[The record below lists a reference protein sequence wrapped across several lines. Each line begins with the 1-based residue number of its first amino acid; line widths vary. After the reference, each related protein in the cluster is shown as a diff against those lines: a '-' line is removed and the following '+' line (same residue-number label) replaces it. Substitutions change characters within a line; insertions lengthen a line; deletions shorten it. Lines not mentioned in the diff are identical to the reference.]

1 MNENR
6 GEGIKMEKQVI
17 IAIGREFGSGGHVI
31 GKEIAKRLE
40 LPFYDHNLLS
50 QIAVEN
56 NMDHEILKQY
66 DEKPRNRL
74 FTRTV
79 AGFGGSP
86 EENVA
91 TLQFDYLLKMARE
104 GKSFVVVGRCAESK
118 LKKFPGLISVFILSD
133 YEAKVERIKKLH
145 QISEEEA
152 KAEIKRGDW
161 KRKSYH
167 NYYCKAKWGDSRN
180 YDISINSSKL
190 GIEKTIDLLE
200 QYIKERM
207 KE

>member
-1 MNENR
+1 
-6 GEGIKMEKQVI
+6 MEKQMI
-17 IAIGREFGSGGHVI
+17 IAIGREYGSGGHSI
-31 GKEIAKRLE
+31 GEEIAKRLNI
-40 LPFYDHNLLS
+40 PFYDSNLLT
-50 QIAVEN
+50 QIATDN

-66 DEKPRNRL
+66 DERPRNRL
-74 FTRTV
+74 FSRTV
-79 AGFGGSP
+79 AGFGNSP

-118 LKKFPGLISVFILSD
+118 LKKFPALISIFVLADFETKI
-133 YEAKVERIKKLH
+133 ERVKERY

-152 KAEIKRGDW
+152 KQEIKRVDW

-167 NYYCKAKWGDSRN
+167 NYYCKGKWGDSRN
-180 YDISINSSKL
+180 YDLTINSSKL

-200 QYIKERM
+200 KYIMGRVSE
-207 KE
+207 